1 MGATNEEMEAA
12 AEEAVDEAAEAV
24 EAEITT
30 MQTAEAVDLPEEA
43 AETEGID
50 MEGRQ

>member
-24 EAEITT
+24 EAEITA
-30 MQTAEAVDLPEEA
+30 MQIAEAVVMPEEA
-43 AETEGID
+43 TETGAID